1 MSNQISYPTPFSEV
15 NSILQ
20 VLLPDIQAIL
30 GDQFIGMYLYGSLAY
45 GGFDQDSDVDFV
57 VVTRIELSESLFSR
71 LQSMHT
77 RIAKLDSCCATQL
90 EGSYIPLQALRKY
103 DPVNVLHLHIDRGS
117 DERLQR
123 MHIEDPI
130 LSRAWWG
137 GWVLLRAAL
146 FEKGITLAGP
156 APQTLVEPVS
166 SEDLKQATL
175 ANLPGWAEPLLRNP
189 AELAYRGYQ
198 SYTVLTLCRM
208 LYTLE
213 YAAIASKLVA
223 ARWAQAG
230 LGKPFAGLIERAW
243 LGRHNPAENA
253 SPEDMKGTQDFIRF
267 TLEYSQRFFPR
278 NATARSN
285 GNER

>member
-1 MSNQISYPTPFSEV
+1 MSNQISYPTPYPAV
-15 NSILQ
+15 NSVLQ
-20 VLLPDIQAIL
+20 VLLPEIQAVL

-57 VVTRIELSESLFSR
+57 VATRTELPQALFSG

-77 RIAKLDSCCATQL
+77 RIAKLDSWCATQL
-90 EGSYIPLQALRKY
+90 EGSYVPLQALREY
-103 DPVNVLHLHIDRGS
+103 DPVHVLHLHIDRGP

-166 SEDLKQATL
+166 PEYLKQATL
-175 ANLPGWAEPLLRNP
+175 AILPGWAAPLLENP
-189 AELAYRGYQ
+189 AEISRSGYQ
-198 SYTVLTLCRM
+198 SYAVLTLCRI

-213 YAAIASKLVA
+213 NSAIASKPVT

-230 LGKPFAGLIERAW
+230 PGKPFAGLIERAR
-243 LGRHNPAENA
+243 LGRHNPASEA
-253 SPEDMKGTQDFIRF
+253 SPQDVKATQGFIRF
-267 TLEYSQRFFPR
+267 TMEYSQCSFPR
-278 NATARSN
+278 NATTRSN
-285 GNER
+285 G

>member
-1 MSNQISYPTPFSEV
+1 MSNQISYPTPFPAV
-15 NSILQ
+15 NSVLQ
-20 VLLPDIQAIL
+20 VLLPDIQAVL
-30 GDQFIGMYLYGSLAY
+30 GDQFIGMYLYGSLVY

-57 VVTRIELSESLFSR
+57 VATRSELPEILFSG
-71 LQSMHT
+71 LQSMHI
-77 RIAKLDSCCATQL
+77 RIAQLDSWCATQL
-90 EGSYIPLQALRKY
+90 EGSYIPLQALREY
-103 DPVNVLHLHIDRGS
+103 DPVHVLHLHIDRGP

-146 FEKGITLAGP
+146 FEKGIKLAGP

-189 AELAYRGYQ
+189 AELAHRGYQ
-198 SYTVLTLCRM
+198 TYTVLTLCRM

-213 YAAIASKLVA
+213 CAAIASKPVA
-223 ARWAQAG
+223 ARWAQTRLA
-230 LGKPFAGLIERAW
+230 KPWAALIERTWA
-243 LGRHNPAENA
+243 GRHNPQREA
-253 SPEDMKGTQDFIRF
+253 SAQDVESTLEFIRF
-267 TLEYSQRFFPR
+267 ALAYSLKFQTHSPTDRR
-278 NATARSN
+278 I
-285 GNER
+285 